1 MSKTNCLLLQSR
13 PPNPRPTTHVH
24 ASSSGSRISPLT
36 SLLPLTPTTSCLG
49 HPTKHLD
56 KMTYPP
62 SRRGNWIPWWLP
74 LYRISAYQVPMCPY
88 FRPQLLS
95 VPIILT
101 SLYLVVLLQA
111 QKAHRLLELAQKP
124 RSTRPQSEPQP
135 KAHHRVRPGKRTVQ
149 LALRLCC
156 L

>member
-13 PPNPRPTTHVH
+13 PPNPLPTTNVQD
-24 ASSSGSRISPLT
+24 SSSGSRISPLT